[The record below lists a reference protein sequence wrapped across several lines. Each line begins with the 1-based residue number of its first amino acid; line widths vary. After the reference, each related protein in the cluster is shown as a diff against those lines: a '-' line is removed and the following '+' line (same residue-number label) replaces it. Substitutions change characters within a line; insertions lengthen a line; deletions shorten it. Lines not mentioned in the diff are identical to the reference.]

1 MGRGYIIEGKAR
13 GEAVVDKC
21 LVTIP
26 RLMISRREPRSKR
39 GG

>member
-1 MGRGYIIEGKAR
+1 MGRGYIIEGKTR

-21 LVTIP
+21 LVTKL
-26 RLMISRREPRSKR
+26 RLRISRREPRSKR